1 MKPASF
7 DTAEWID
14 AWRDRRP
21 MTEDTVLVTF
31 FYDGKF
37 YVDTARYEKG
47 SPIIGNMCTSI
58 ATKGWKAIG
67 TVLAWMPLPEAYDP
81 VAAAEQLPSGIFI
94 DGESVR
100 FIK

>member
-7 DTAEWID
+7 DVAEWID

-21 MTEDTVLVTF
+21 MTDDAVLVTAWNPREERLM
-31 FYDGKF
+31 
-37 YVDTARYEKG
+37 VSTARYYCEEEYKTWNDY
-47 SPIIGNMCTSI
+47 S
-58 ATKGWKAIG
+58 
-67 TVLAWMPLPEAYDP
+67 VVAWMPLPEAYDP
-81 VAAAEQLPSGIFI
+81 VEAAEQLPSGIFI

>member
-21 MTEDTVLVTF
+21 MTDDAVLVSGW
-31 FYDGKF
+31 DGDEHVVGMSC
-37 YVDTARYEKG
+37 YANGYW
-47 SPIIGNMCTSI
+47 
-58 ATKGWKAIG
+58 ATGL

-81 VAAAEQLPSGIFI
+81 VEAAEKLPSGIFI